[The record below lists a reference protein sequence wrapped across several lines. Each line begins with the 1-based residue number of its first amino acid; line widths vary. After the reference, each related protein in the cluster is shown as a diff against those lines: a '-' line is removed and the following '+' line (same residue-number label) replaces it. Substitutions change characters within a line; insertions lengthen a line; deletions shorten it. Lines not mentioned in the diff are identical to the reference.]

1 MLVLLW
7 SGRGGYGGGG
17 RGGQRRNQ
25 GWVDYEYN
33 YEGDRRPPGG
43 DRQVNKVRTLVTM
56 YGDGRC
62 FYRRERKPL
71 IWTIHMICQNS
82 NHNICEVE
90 KASTINLANTIKENS
105 YVDVF

>member
-17 RGGQRRNQ
+17 RGGPRRNQ

-43 DRQVNKVRTLVTM
+43 DRQVNKVRTLVVTM
-56 YGDGRC
+56 
-62 FYRRERKPL
+62 
-71 IWTIHMICQNS
+71 
-82 NHNICEVE
+82 
-90 KASTINLANTIKENS
+90 
-105 YVDVF
+105 